1 MVMIFALSAISLS
14 AQYSIQVPSQVIVN
28 NSAVYNVV
36 PNSGASGSVSAVEW
50 FTSSNGTVNSGFG
63 SSASITFNST
73 AAGSYV
79 RAKVTNSFG
88 QVYWTVETSVNVINV
103 PTPTL
108 SAVTQPGCGET
119 TGSFTI
125 LNYSGSYSYTIT
137 PAGAVRNG
145 ANITA
150 PPGNY
155 RVQASNGGATS
166 LYSAYRLV
174 NNPPNSPAAPIL
186 GNATDPVCGSG
197 TGTFQI
203 INYVNSSSY
212 NYTFSPSASVDSS
225 GIVSGSPGVYTV
237 SVSIDGGCIVQSNN
251 SATIGPAPTVPSKPS
266 LGSVTQPNCGDS
278 TGSFTIA
285 GYNTSTYNYE
295 VDSPSATISSSGLVT
310 APAGVYRVRRQL
322 INGCYSDYSD
332 ARTVNNPPS
341 SPSPPILV
349 NATAPACGSGSG
361 TFQITNYV
369 NLSSY
374 TYTPSPSATIAS
386 DGTVSGSPG
395 VYTVSVS
402 IDGGCT
408 VQSTNSITI
417 GPAPPVPSKPSLG
430 TVNQPNCA
438 EPNGSFTITA
448 YDTSTYNY
456 EVDSPSATIS
466 GSGLV
471 TAPPG
476 VYRVRRQLID
486 GCYSDYSDANTIN
499 ASASAPSPPILG
511 NVTFDDCSDT
521 LGTLYIQNYNANY
534 QYSFNPSI
542 NVTRVEAEVTA
553 PEGSYTVTATY
564 MGCVSPSAQKDVF
577 NNSNTLEQ
585 PTVEIASQPICA
597 TGLGSITIT
606 NHIVGYDYIVSPA
619 EGVEIVGNTITGP
632 ANSYTVTA
640 RNGNCSSPASVS
652 ISITAPGN
660 PCAENNPVVDIS
672 GDNYVYRRAYQKD
685 SLEMANLYNV
695 NQNNGFD
702 FFTSSEA
709 VIQNI
714 IYYDDIGRPGQE
726 IALEQA
732 PSVNGTKKDVVNMMK
747 YDGYGRMAQ
756 EWLPYAALPG
766 TFGSVKSSMETSIL
780 SYYDTSKY
788 DNTQNPYAEKDFD
801 DSPLNR
807 VERQAAPG
815 NDWAM
820 DAGHEIEFGYDVNQ
834 TTDQVALFTVDL
846 VESTTDGVLTFVPSL
861 QTSGDYKVGQLYKNI
876 TKDENHD
883 GTASNLH
890 TTEEFT
896 NKRGQVVLKRTY
908 AEIGSPSVVEAHDT
922 YYIYDDYGN
931 LSYVLPPKM
940 DASSATLANINT
952 NLYELGYQYVYD
964 YRNRLVEKK
973 IPGKDWEYIVYNKLD
988 LPILTQDGNQRAK
1001 DANSD
1006 EWLFTKYDAFGRVA
1020 YSGIA
1025 VGTQGATRTSIQ
1037 NEVDGVSQQ
1046 WVTYYDTD
1054 QNSSFTEEVN
1064 IFYDNDTYPNNSL
1077 QGRIV
1082 DLSEVLTINYYDY
1095 YDWAPQSP
1103 RSAPSSVFG
1112 QAVDSRTRGL
1122 ATGSKIKVLDV
1133 TPAQW
1138 ITTITRYDAKGR
1150 PIYTYS
1156 ENEYLGTEDIAE
1168 ILLDFIGK
1176 PLKVKSTHIR
1186 NSNTIVTLDNFEYD
1200 HMGRL
1205 LKQTQCAGDDTLG
1218 DTCEGATEVNLVLEN
1233 VTVDIDSFGQE
1244 SIVIEPTT
1252 TILPGSGGSGVTLA
1266 VTGNGGQEE
1275 LIAHNEY
1282 DELGQLVKK
1291 KVGNTETSPLQEV
1304 DYTYNVRG
1312 WLKSINQDANA
1323 DNDLF
1328 NFGINYNTV
1337 AHGGTAL
1344 FNGNIAETE
1353 WETTNDN
1360 IQRWYHYS
1368 YDALNRITDATSY
1381 NGDYNVSNI
1390 EYDRNGNI
1398 SKLQRQGVAGLM
1410 DNLTYA
1416 YHNTEVSNRLQTV
1429 VDASGSD
1436 EGFADGT
1443 NSGDDYDYDAN
1454 GNMTMDLNKGIPA
1467 NGITYNH
1474 LNLPTSVTL
1483 PGGTI
1488 SYIYDAVGTK
1498 LKKTAGGS
1506 VTENAGNYVY
1516 SGNTTT
1522 TTLQFFSQAEGYVT
1536 PSGVEGSYDYV
1547 YQYKDHLGNIR
1558 LSYLDNNGTLEIVEE
1573 DNYYPFG
1580 LKHKGYNSGTSS
1592 LGNSVAKRWK
1602 YNGIELEE
1610 AFGFDLYEMVFRQ
1623 YDATIGR
1630 FTSMDPIVH
1639 FEYSTYSGFDNNPV
1653 FWTDPSGADAEGF
1666 NSADG
1671 LTNEQWMELS
1681 RPGGGG
1687 FDAMRAQSRQNFGDE
1702 IIRRGQVEVGDAIQ
1716 LNADCPDCPEP
1727 NYAVMYEAHLNGM
1740 SYVTADGNGN
1750 YRYYHPD
1757 GSIEDSNTSPGQR
1770 ALQLGTST
1778 MLFEVP
1784 KALITG
1790 VIKIFSAGKNTVQSF
1805 KSFNEFKKVFGRA
1818 GDDRA
1823 WHHIVEQH
1831 ADNIAKFGQEA
1842 IQTTDNIINIPHGK
1856 GSLHARVTGHYN
1868 SNIPGTSVRVRDY
1881 VKTLTFEQQKAYGLQ
1896 VLKRFGWTP

>member
-1 MVMIFALSAISLS
+1 MIFALSAISLS

-1186 NSNTIVTLDNFEYD
+1186 NSNTIVTLDNFKYD

-1328 NFGINYNTV
+1328 NFGISYNDPV
-1337 AHGGTAL
+1337 HGATAL
-1344 FNGNIAETE
+1344 FNGNISETE
-1353 WETTNDN
+1353 WRTANTDSSLK
-1360 IQRWYHYS
+1360 WYRYDF
-1368 YDALNRITDATSY
+1368 DALNRLIGARDNVGNY
-1381 NGDYNVSNI
+1381 NLGV
-1390 EYDRNGNI
+1390 YDGSGNLTTPVTYDKNGN
-1398 SKLQRQGVAGLM
+1398 VTGLARKGHLNSGGTNFGNM
-1410 DNLTYA
+1410 DVLGYVYDSGNKVLRINDSGDDTY
-1416 YHNTEVSNRLQTV
+1416 
-1429 VDASGSD
+1429 
-1436 EGFADGT
+1436 GFKDGT
-1443 NSGDDYDYDAN
+1443 NSNDDFEYDPN
-1454 GNMTMDLNKGIPA
+1454 GNLEVDRNKGITLIA
-1467 NGITYNH
+1467 YNH
-1474 LNLPTSVTL
+1474 LNMPTLVDFGAT
-1483 PGGTI
+1483 GNI
-1488 SYIYDAVGTK
+1488 AMVYAADGTK
-1498 LKKTAGGS
+1498 LKKTASNGT
-1506 VTENAGNYVY
+1506 VTEYANGHVY
-1516 SGNTTT
+1516 EGGI
-1522 TTLQFFSQAEGYVT
+1522 LQFFPHSEGYVM
-1536 PSGVEGSYDYV
+1536 PDGSGWRYV
-1547 YQYKDHLGNIR
+1547 YQYLDHVDNVR
-1558 LSYLDNNGTLEIVEE
+1558 LSYTEDPSNLGQPTIIEE
-1573 DNYYPFG
+1573 NNYYPYG
-1580 LKHKGYNSGTSS
+1580 GKMRGYNMGGDTS
-1592 LGNSVAKRWK
+1592 LGNDVAQRWK
-1602 YNGIELEE
+1602 FGNKELDESLNGAMGTYDFGARTYDPWGIRWWNIDPLTEE
-1610 AFGFDLYEMVFRQ
+1610 MRRISPYAHAFNNPIYF
-1623 YDATIGR
+1623 
-1630 FTSMDPIVH
+1630 MDPDGMMPIGIGNMNVGNNFDPINDFGPQHITSTVVDSTGKIIDYKDDGDDNIYLNERSAENVIGKEQKGKEYKVGGYLEMDDLFSSSLEILPKGFILQYEKEIQEFEVSPFLGGIKKKAVNYIVY
-1639 FEYSTYSGFDNNPV
+1639 FVKGSKGFKYVGITNNLARRAAEHLRARGFIIEPLLKNL
-1653 FWTDPSGADAEGF
+1653 TKADAR
-1666 NSADG
+1666 AV
-1671 LTNEQWMELS
+1671 EQALIEIYKL
-1681 RPGGGG
+1681 GGK
-1687 FDAMRAQSRQNFGDE
+1687 
-1702 IIRRGQVEVGDAIQ
+1702 
-1716 LNADCPDCPEP
+1716 
-1727 NYAVMYEAHLNGM
+1727 
-1740 SYVTADGNGN
+1740 
-1750 YRYYHPD
+1750 
-1757 GSIEDSNTSPGQR
+1757 PGQTG
-1770 ALQLGTST
+1770 QL
-1778 MLFEVP
+1778 LN
-1784 KALITG
+1784 
-1790 VIKIFSAGKNTVQSF
+1790 KINS
-1805 KSFNEFKKVFGRA
+1805 
-1818 GDDRA
+1818 
-1823 WHHIVEQH
+1823 
-1831 ADNIAKFGQEA
+1831 IAKTNPKYAAAVKRGYELLKTVG
-1842 IQTTDNIINIPHGK
+1842 IQ
-1856 GSLHARVTGHYN
+1856 
-1868 SNIPGTSVRVRDY
+1868 
-1881 VKTLTFEQQKAYGLQ
+1881 
-1896 VLKRFGWTP
+1896 